1 MSIHE
6 PINKSNGIANRKA
19 AILLVFTLVLML
31 GFWTLSRYPALG
43 QKASSAGVAE
53 LEDTLTHETHFNV
66 PTRASFSTKVIY
78 SSLNWYY
85 ANWQG
90 MAFGLALAASFLVL
104 LTYLPRSPS
113 QHRLRNSFYGMLA
126 GTPLGVCVNC
136 VAPIAKSVYE
146 ASRRMEMAL
155 AMMFSSPTLNIVV
168 LIMLFTLFP
177 FYMAALKVGATF
189 LLVLVIV
196 PFLSKRNPQF
206 AAENAGEASK
216 VTDSFCEMPVKETW
230 GTAFAGV
237 ARDYWKSLRYIVI
250 RTVPMMI
257 LAGFLGALLSHLI
270 SFEAFIG
277 REVSL
282 LNLAVISIIGTF
294 LPLPIGFDMMLA
306 QALKMSGL
314 SAGYVVTLLFT
325 LGTFSIYSCMILSR
339 TFSLRI
345 AVQLYLIVCML
356 GIGLG
361 YMGDLWS
368 SYKYEKWL
376 KNYDAKVVATQRE
389 TLKLTENSA
398 NPTSMSGE
406 SEKKSLAFLKIP
418 NQKKISFYSEGD
430 LQVVFRPH
438 QPRNESDGPPFTR
451 ILGLEMGINYL
462 NKLTPLLFFEPMF
475 HGRGITSG
483 DMDGDGW
490 VDLAIATDKGYELY
504 RNQEGKKFQKLP
516 FENPWPE
523 KKMQG
528 ITPALVDMDNDGR
541 LDFFLTTWR
550 NGNYLILDPMGTD
563 NKKASPIPV
572 PNGNALLTNGLGF
585 ADINRN
591 GFLDIVNGNYYLG
604 EAFSHPFEETRNQ
617 VVYNKGLHFEILK
630 LPGPPGQT
638 HSILL
643 TDFDDDTFLDMV
655 VANDFSIPDSYY
667 LGNREGF
674 FERILKE
681 RNIVPIT
688 PFFTMSVDSADY
700 NNDLVQDIFLA
711 NIGFEKNLNNIIN
724 IFGNEERDVGKKFC
738 SSGKTILN
746 PEECHTLIRLL
757 TVLTLFEPP
766 EDQMHT
772 CEQFKNPQIEK
783 ECLITQMTLAA
794 LKKNDP
800 ALCDKIPPSYELSL
814 NKCRDYFIPKLR
826 HLDFQ
831 NELEQQD
838 YYNILLRG
846 TEEGKFIDV
855 SEKTGIKFGE
865 WAWNAKFADL
875 DNDEWQDVFLVN
887 GSFLTQEFTTNKFFR
902 NLKGKT
908 FSASQKEFGLE
919 DYDQASAFNL
929 IDFDNDG
936 DLDIITNTNYGPFIF
951 YINNESE
958 KNSLTLKLR
967 DGQGN
972 RFCIGCKVIIRYG
985 PGGKRHQMRELKAS
999 GGYRSFDAPIIHF
1012 GLGANENVGEIEIR
1026 WSDGV
1031 KSAIPGPF
1039 PSNREY
1045 TISRNL
1051 PL

>member
-1 MSIHE
+1 M
-6 PINKSNGIANRKA
+6 
-19 AILLVFTLVLML
+19 FTLVVMV

-43 QKASSAGVAE
+43 QKAASAGIAE
-53 LEDTLTHETHFNV
+53 LEDTLTHEAHFSV
-66 PTRASFSTKVIY
+66 PSRASFSTKVIY

-85 ANWQG
+85 SNWRG
-90 MAFGLALAASFLVL
+90 MAFGLVLAAAFLVL

-113 QHRLRNSFYGMLA
+113 QNRFINSFYGMLA

-155 AMMFSSPTLNIVV
+155 AMMFSSPSLNIVV
-168 LIMLFTLFP
+168 LTMLFTLFP
-177 FYMAALKVGATF
+177 FYMAVLKVVATF
-189 LLVLVIV
+189 LLILVIV
-196 PFLSKRNPQF
+196 PFLSKQNPQF
-206 AAENAGEASK
+206 AAENVGEVSN
-216 VTDSFCEMPVKETW
+216 VTDSFCELQVKETW
-230 GTAFAGV
+230 GAAFAGV
-237 ARDYWKSLRYIVI
+237 IRDYWKSLTYIVI
-250 RTVPMMI
+250 RTVPLMI
-257 LAGFLGALLSHLI
+257 LAGFLGALISHLI
-270 SFEAFIG
+270 SFEVFMG

-282 LNLAVISIIGTF
+282 LNLAVVSIVGTF
-294 LPLPIGFDMMLA
+294 LPLPIGFDMMLT

-325 LGTFSIYSCMILSR
+325 LGTFSIYSGMILWQ

-345 AVQLYLIVCML
+345 AVQLYLIVCLL
-356 GIGLG
+356 GVGLG
-361 YMGDLWS
+361 YAGNSWS
-368 SYKYEKWL
+368 TYKYEKWL
-376 KNYDAKVVATQRE
+376 ENYDAKVIGSQEAMHSVKQAD
-389 TLKLTENSA
+389 A
-398 NPTSMSGE
+398 PGE
-406 SEKKSLAFLKIP
+406 AEQKPSIPLKIV
-418 NQKKISFYSEGD
+418 NQNKTLVYSEGD
-430 LQVVFRPH
+430 LRVVFRSH
-438 QPRNESDGPPFTR
+438 QPRNESEGLPFTR
-451 ILGLEMGINYL
+451 ILGPEMGISYI

-475 HGRGITSG
+475 HGRGIASG

-504 RNQEGKKFQKLP
+504 RNQEGKQFQKLA
-516 FENPWPE
+516 FADPWPE

-528 ITPALVDMDNDGR
+528 IAPALVDMDNDGR

-550 NGNYLILDPMGTD
+550 NGNHLIMDPMGTES
-563 NKKASPIPV
+563 KKVSPIPI
-572 PNGNALLTNGLGF
+572 PNGNALLTNSLGF

-604 EAFSHPFEETRNQ
+604 EVFSHPFEETRNQ
-617 VVYNKGLHFEILK
+617 IVYNIGLNFEVLNMT
-630 LPGPPGQT
+630 GPPGQT

-643 TDFDDDTFLDMV
+643 TDFDDDTFLDLI

-667 LGNREGF
+667 LGTREGF
-674 FERILKE
+674 FERILKD
-681 RNIVPIT
+681 RNIVPMT
-688 PFFTMSVDSADY
+688 PFFTMSIDSADY
-700 NNDLVQDIFLA
+700 NNDLIQDIFLA
-711 NIGFEKNLNNIIN
+711 NIGFKKNLNNIIN
-724 IFGNEERDVGKKFC
+724 VFGKEERGVGGKFC
-738 SSGKTILN
+738 DSGKTVLS
-746 PEECHTLIRLL
+746 PVECHTLTRLL
-757 TVLTLFEPP
+757 TVLSLFEPP
-766 EDQMHT
+766 EDQRDT

-814 NKCRDYFIPKLR
+814 NKCRDYFIPKLG

-838 YYNILLRG
+838 YYNILLQG
-846 TEEGKFIDV
+846 TEEGKFKDV

-972 RFCIGCKVIIRYG
+972 RYCIGCKVIIRYG
-985 PGGKRHQMRELKAS
+985 KKRHQMRELKAS

-1012 GLGANENVGEIEIR
+1012 GLGSNENVDEIEIR
-1026 WSDGV
+1026 WSDGS
-1031 KSAIPGPF
+1031 KFTIPGPF

-1045 TISRNL
+1045 TISRKL

>member
-1 MSIHE
+1 
-6 PINKSNGIANRKA
+6 NKSDGIANRKT
-19 AILLVFTLVLML
+19 AILLVFTLAVMV

-43 QKASSAGVAE
+43 QKAVSAGVAE
-53 LEDTLTHETHFNV
+53 LEDTLTHEAHFSV
-66 PTRASFSTKVIY
+66 PSRASFSTKVIY

-85 ANWQG
+85 SNWQG
-90 MAFGLALAASFLVL
+90 MAFGLVLAASFLVL
-104 LTYLPRSPS
+104 LTYLPRSSS
-113 QHRLRNSFYGMLA
+113 QHRFRNSFYGMLA

-146 ASRRMEMAL
+146 ASRCMEMAL
-155 AMMFSSPTLNIVV
+155 AMMFSSPSLNIVV
-168 LIMLFTLFP
+168 LTMLFTLFP
-177 FYMAALKVGATF
+177 FYMAALKVGTTF

-206 AAENAGEASK
+206 AAKNVGEASTL
-216 VTDSFCEMPVKETW
+216 TDSFCEMPVKETW
-230 GTAFAGV
+230 GTAFVGV
-237 ARDYWKSLRYIVI
+237 VRDYWKSLIYIVI
-250 RTVPMMI
+250 RTVPLMI

-270 SFEAFIG
+270 SFEAFMG

-282 LNLAVISIIGTF
+282 LNLAVISIVGTF
-294 LPLPIGFDMMLA
+294 LPLPIGFDIMLA

-361 YMGDLWS
+361 YAGNLWS

-376 KNYDAKVVATQRE
+376 KNYDAKVIGLQGAR
-389 TLKLTENSA
+389 LKQGKISAKQTEA
-398 NPTSMSGE
+398 SGE
-406 SEKKSLAFLKIP
+406 VEQKPSIPFKKII
-418 NQKKISFYSEGD
+418 QKKTLFYSEGD
-430 LQVVFRPH
+430 LQVAFRPH
-438 QPRNESDGPPFTR
+438 QSRNESNGLPFTR
-451 ILGLEMGINYL
+451 MLGSEMGIHYL
-462 NKLTPLLFFEPMF
+462 NKLTPLLFFEPIY

-504 RNQEGKKFQKLP
+504 RNQGGKQFQKLP
-516 FENPWPE
+516 LADPWPE

-528 ITPALVDMDNDGR
+528 IAPALVDMDNDGR

-550 NGNYLILDPMGTD
+550 NGNFLILDPMGTE
-563 NKKASPIPV
+563 KKASPIPV

-591 GFLDIVNGNYYLG
+591 GFLDIVNGNYFLG
-604 EAFSHPFEETRNQ
+604 EVFSHPFEETRNQ
-617 VVYNKGLHFEILK
+617 VVYNKGLHFELMD

-638 HSILL
+638 HSVLL
-643 TDFDDDTFLDMV
+643 TDFNDDTFLDLI

-667 LGNREGF
+667 LGTREGI

-681 RNIVPIT
+681 RNIVPKT

-700 NNDLVQDIFLA
+700 NNDLIQDIFLA

-724 IFGNEERDVGKKFC
+724 IFGKEEREIGSKFC
-738 SSGKTILN
+738 NSGKTVLGK
-746 PEECHTLIRLL
+746 EECNTLTRLL
-757 TVLTLFEPP
+757 TVLSLFEPP
-766 EDQMHT
+766 EDQTDT

-814 NKCRDYFIPKLR
+814 NKCRDYFIPKLG

-838 YYNILLRG
+838 YYNILLQG
-846 TEEGKFIDV
+846 TEKGKFIDV
-855 SEKTGIKFGE
+855 SEITGIKFGE

-902 NLKGKT
+902 NLKGKA

-972 RFCIGCKVIIRYG
+972 RFCIGCKVVIRYG
-985 PGGKRHQMRELKAS
+985 SEEKRHQMRELKAS

-1012 GLGANENVGEIEIR
+1012 GLGANENVDEIEIR
-1026 WSDGV
+1026 WSNGS
-1031 KSAIPGPF
+1031 KSTIPGPF

-1045 TISRNL
+1045 TISRNEHL
-1051 PL
+1051 

>member
-53 LEDTLTHETHFNV
+53 LEDTLTHEAHFNV

-104 LTYLPRSPS
+104 LTYFPRSPS

-168 LIMLFTLFP
+168 LTMLFTLFP

-189 LLVLVIV
+189 LLILVIV
-196 PFLSKRNPQF
+196 PFLSKQNPQF
-206 AAENAGEASK
+206 ADASVGEVSD
-216 VTDSFCEMPVKETW
+216 VTDSFCELPVKETW
-230 GTAFAGV
+230 ATALAGV
-237 ARDYWKSLRYIVI
+237 SRDYWKSLTYVVV
-250 RTVPMMI
+250 RTVPLMI
-257 LAGFLGALLSHLI
+257 LAGVLGALISHLV
-270 SFEAFIG
+270 SFDAFLG

-282 LNLAVISIIGTF
+282 LNLGVISLVGTF

-306 QALKMSGL
+306 QALKMSGF

-345 AVQLYLIVCML
+345 AIQLYLIVCVL
-356 GIGLG
+356 GVGLG
-361 YMGDLWS
+361 YAGNLWS
-368 SYKYEKWL
+368 NYKYEKWL
-376 KNYDAKVVATQRE
+376 KNYDAKVNGSQEPILHQLETSSKRE
-389 TLKLTENSA
+389 QKLIKPINS
-398 NPTSMSGE
+398 
-406 SEKKSLAFLKIP
+406 I
-418 NQKKISFYSEGD
+418 NQKKTLFYSEGG

-438 QPRNESDGPPFTR
+438 QLRNESDGLPFTR
-451 ILGLEMGINYL
+451 ILGPELGINYI
-462 NKLTPLLFFEPMF
+462 NKLSPLLFFEPMF

-490 VDLAIATDKGYELY
+490 TDLAIATDKGYELY
-504 RNQEGKKFQKLP
+504 RNKKGRKFEKLSVAD
-516 FENPWPE
+516 PWPD
-523 KKMQG
+523 KYMQG
-528 ITPALVDMDNDGR
+528 ITPAFVDLDNDGR

-550 NGNYLILDPMGTD
+550 NGNYLILDPMGVD
-563 NKKASPIPV
+563 NKKSSPIPV

-585 ADINRN
+585 ADISRN
-591 GFLDIVNGNYYLG
+591 GFLDIVNGNYFLG
-604 EAFSHPFEETRNQ
+604 EAFSHPFEKTRNQ
-617 VVYNKGLHFEILK
+617 IVYNDGLKFKVLDMT
-630 LPGPPGQT
+630 GPPGQT

-643 TDFDDDTFLDMV
+643 TDFNDDTFLDLI

-667 LGNREGF
+667 LGNQKGTF
-674 FERILKE
+674 DRILKD
-681 RNIVPIT
+681 RNIVPKT

-700 NNDLVQDIFLA
+700 DNDLNQDVFLA

-724 IFGNEERDVGKKFC
+724 VFGEEEREVGRKFC
-738 SSGKTILN
+738 DSGKTVLSR
-746 PEECHTLIRLL
+746 EECYTLTRLL
-757 TVLTLFEPP
+757 TVLSLFDSP
-766 EDQMHT
+766 EDQKDT
-772 CEQFKNPQIEK
+772 CEQFKTPQVEK

-794 LKKNDP
+794 LKKNDL
-800 ALCDKIPPSYELSL
+800 ALCDKIPASYEISL
-814 NKCRDYFIPKLR
+814 NKCRDYFIPKLGQ
-826 HLDFQ
+826 LDFQ
-831 NELEQQD
+831 NEIEQQD
-838 YYNILLRG
+838 YYNILLQG
-846 TEEGKFIDV
+846 TKEGKFRDV
-855 SEKTGIKFGE
+855 SEKTGIKLGE

-908 FSASQKEFGLE
+908 FSTSQKEFGLD
-919 DYDQASAFNL
+919 DYDQASSFNL
-929 IDFDNDG
+929 IDIDNDG

-951 YINNESE
+951 YINNDAE

-967 DGQGN
+967 DGKGN

-985 PGGKRHQMRELKAS
+985 KGKKSHQMREMKAS

-1012 GLGANENVGEIEIR
+1012 GLGINEQINEIAIR

-1031 KSAIPGPF
+1031 ESTIQGPF
-1039 PSNREY
+1039 PTNREY
-1045 TISRNL
+1045 TISRDS